1 MFCKSLEAT
10 LTNAF
15 THAKHGRHEFLT
27 VEHLMFALLNNP
39 EIIVVFDKLGVKI
52 KTLSSDLSKYIDKN
66 TTKYGSFINDTQPS
80 PGFQRVLQRA
90 IFQAQSDGKME
101 VTGVNVLYA
110 IYSEHDSYSVKL
122 LNKHNMS
129 RETIR
134 QILSANDNIDLQG
147 GTEFGKI
154 PNQYSD
160 VIEPMPVETVIEKY
174 SVNLNERV
182 RQGKVDP
189 IVGRHAEMNRALEVL
204 CRRKKNNPIFIGEAG
219 VGKTAIIEGLV
230 WNINEGKV
238 PAKLLH
244 CTIYSLDMASLLAG
258 TKYRGDFEKRFKSVL
273 NEFKKFPGAIIF
285 IDEIHTIIGAGAASG
300 GALDAAN
307 LLKPLLTTGEIK
319 VIGATTHNE
328 YRTLIEK
335 DHALNRRFQKITVNE
350 PSEKEAKEM
359 LKCVR
364 TKLEHFHKVTISDE
378 CIDTAVSL
386 SKRFLIRSKL
396 PDSAIDVLD
405 ETSAKHKI
413 RNIRGNKVK
422 VSEIEE
428 TIASLAQIPTRQVSS
443 SDRSRLKNLERDLKT
458 MVYGQDEAINKIVS
472 AIKMSRCGL
481 SENNKP
487 VGSFLF
493 TGPTG
498 VGKTEVCVQLA
509 NMMGLTLNRFDMS
522 EYMEKHT
529 ASQLIGAPAGYVGF
543 DQGGLLTECV
553 IKSPHCVLLLDE
565 IEKAHDDIYNLLLQ
579 IMDHGTLT
587 DNAGRVADFRH
598 VIVIMTSNV
607 GAELFSQN
615 SLGFCS
621 KGVDKDA
628 NKAVSKK
635 FSPEF
640 RNRLDSVVQFSSLDT
655 HIIKQVVDKFISSL
669 SVLLEKHN
677 VKININCDAK
687 SWLTLN
693 GYNREMGARPMQRLI
708 NEKIKVPLSDQL
720 LFGKLRKG
728 GLVNI
733 SVENDKLTLNYDDTT
748 ISI

>member
-15 THAKHGRHEFLT
+15 THAKHGKHEFLT
-27 VEHLMFALLNNP
+27 VEHLMYALLSNP
-39 EIIVVFDKLGVKI
+39 EINIAFNKINIKAEKLKLI
-52 KTLSSDLSKYIDKN
+52 LSRYIEESATKSPLLSSDTL
-66 TTKYGSFINDTQPS
+66 PS

-101 VTGVNVLYA
+101 VNGLNVLYA
-110 IYSEHDSYSVKL
+110 IYSEHESYTVKL
-122 LNKHNMS
+122 LLEQNIS
-129 RETIR
+129 RETVR
-134 QILSANDNIDLQG
+134 NLLLNESNSL
-147 GTEFGKI
+147 
-154 PNQYSD
+154 PNQETEYGNVPNRYAD
-160 VIEPMPVETVIEKY
+160 VVEPMPVETIIEKY

-182 RQGKVDP
+182 RQGKIDP
-189 IVGRHAEMNRALEVL
+189 IVGRSIEMGRSIEVL
-204 CRRKKNNPIFIGEAG
+204 CRRKKNNPIFVGDAG

-230 WNINEGKV
+230 WRINEGKV

-307 LLKPLLTTGEIK
+307 LLKPLLTSGEIK

-328 YRTLIEK
+328 YRSLIEK
-335 DHALNRRFQKITVNE
+335 DHALNRRFQKINVKE
-350 PSEKEAKEM
+350 PTESEAYEM
-359 LKCVR
+359 LKCNRV
-364 TKLEHFHKVTISDE
+364 KLEEFHGVVISDE
-378 CIDTAVSL
+378 CIKTAVTL

-405 ETSAKHKI
+405 EASAKHKI
-413 RNIRGNKVK
+413 SAVRNHKIKI
-422 VSEIEE
+422 SEVED
-428 TIASLAQIPTRQVSS
+428 TVASLAQIPARQVSS

-458 MVYGQDEAINKIVS
+458 MVYGQNEAVSKVVS

-481 SENNKP
+481 AENNKP

-509 NMMGLTLNRFDMS
+509 SMLGLKLNRFDMS

-543 DQGGLLTECV
+543 DQGGLLTEAI
-553 IKSPHCVLLLDE
+553 IKHPHCVLLLDE

-587 DNAGRVADFRH
+587 DNSGRVADFRH

-621 KGVDKDA
+621 KGVNKDA
-628 NKAVSKK
+628 TQAVSKK

-640 RNRLDSVVQFSSLDT
+640 RNRLDSVVQFASLDEKV
-655 HIIKQVVDKFISSL
+655 IKQVVDKFISSL
-669 SVLLEKHN
+669 AILLEKQN
-677 VKININCDAK
+677 VKICLTAEAK
-687 SWLTLN
+687 LWLSKY
-693 GYNREMGARPMQRLI
+693 GYNPELGARPMQRLI
-708 NEKIKVPLSDQL
+708 NEKIKVPLSEEL

-728 GLVNI
+728 GVVKVGVASSELSIHLVDP
-733 SVENDKLTLNYDDTT
+733 VLND
-748 ISI
+748 